1 MFDLFCRT
9 VYIDFDVTGNSH
21 IIGGLEILMLTKRG
35 KKEYIYLHV
44 TLTCM
49 DLIVRDIGENICI
62 SLAAHEREPAGWL
75 VGSRYLRSSIYS
87 GIR

>member
-21 IIGGLEILMLTKRG
+21 IIGGLEILMLKKRG

-49 DLIVRDIGENICI
+49 DLIVRDISENIYLSRHTNE
-62 SLAAHEREPAGWL
+62 SLPAG
-75 VGSRYLRSSIYS
+75 
-87 GIR
+87 